1 MSMQEAQTI
10 DGKAIAGNIRA
21 ELQRQVEQLKNEG
34 ITPSLAVI
42 LLGDDPASTTYVSMK
57 EKACKKMGI
66 HSTVIRKSKETT
78 QQELLD
84 MIAALNADDLVDG
97 ILVQLPLPDRIDEQY
112 CLDAI
117 SPEKDVDGFHPVN
130 VGRMMSGQDAFLPC
144 TPFGVM
150 KLLEAIDFDVTGK
163 HAVVIGRSGIVGKP
177 MGQLL
182 LAANATV
189 TMCHSKTVN
198 LRAFTK
204 QADVVISAIG
214 RPKFLTSDY
223 FKEGAVVIDVG
234 TSRAE
239 DGKLSGDVD
248 FDDVKDVASYLTPVP
263 GGVGPMTIT
272 MLLHN
277 TVTSAKRRRKK

>member
-1 MSMQEAQTI
+1 MQEAQTI